1 MTVVAYRIAKTR
13 FSTTH
18 DEMFS
23 GVGAAINA
31 GRWNSKGSHMVYA
44 SESRALATLEVAV
57 HLNNGEVLTSYSV
70 CAITIPDDYYEE
82 VGPADLPADW
92 DERVVNPLSAQSW
105 GDLWLEFGEHPAVAV
120 PSVLIPNEWNFLLNP
135 EHEHFAELKLG
146 DITPYPF
153 DPRIKGNPMA

>member
-1 MTVVAYRIAKTR
+1 MTVVVYRIAKTR

-57 HLNNGEVLTSYSV
+57 HLNNAEVLASYSV

-92 DERVVNPLSAQSW
+92 DERVVNPLAAQSW
-105 GDLWLEFGEHPAVAV
+105 G
-120 PSVLIPNEWNFLLNP
+120 
-135 EHEHFAELKLG
+135 EHEHIAELKLG